1 MNKTRK
7 EIIELISDYM
17 NKELSEGC
25 YILDEFWYIQKIY
38 KYTWKN
44 NEYQMINWEHRT
56 IDNSAHSI
64 WAKILWH
71 YDITAVLKYI
81 KDIQDETFFS
91 IDKSFIEF
99 TFLDE
104 EWIPSNEK
112 IPNKPLH
119 LFDEK
124 QIKDLLKLL
133 KLLWQNKN

>member
-1 MNKTRK
+1 MNKTR
-7 EIIELISDYM
+7 IELIKEISDCM

-25 YILDEFWYIQKIY
+25 YIVDEFGYIQKIY

-81 KDIQDETFFS
+81 HENIIILETEILFDKIRFHIKTGEWHFDIN
-91 IDKSFIEF
+91 
-99 TFLDE
+99 L
-104 EWIPSNEK
+104 
-112 IPNKPLH
+112 KPLH
-119 LFDEK
+119 LYTEDE
-124 QIKDLLKLL
+124 IKDLLKLL
-133 KLLWQNKN
+133 KKLWKNKK